1 MPYSLW
7 LMFEEDASA
16 ELGSD
21 ISALAALLGGAAFP
35 PHLTLI
41 GDMALGV
48 EEAEAVAGTFRGH
61 VPERLHLKGLRTSAS
76 YFMAVHA
83 AVRLPNRLDRL
94 RVETAR
100 KIHGT
105 GVALDVP
112 HVSLAYGTY
121 TAGAAAAGIRHAGE
135 EIRIPAASRGRAVHR
150 PVRQEH
156 PDRRLE
162 AGPRHGALVVSLRV
176 GVSFAFV
183 ALAPTPPT
191 ASGTGWARAVREP
204 SAIDEKRLTMRPSEI
219 ARTIMK
225 SGFTMISPD
234 RFRLLLPQVSVDLR
248 DRHVFAGE
256 HRDGSATNR
265 ANMVKNIQSVGE
277 KGQRQARAMPRGR
290 CCARNACRQPAR
302 AAALPTRL
310 STGCRTRVR
319 VIAVRRKRYELA
331 QLAGRR
337 SAFRRS

>member
-121 TAGAAAAGIRHAGE
+121 TPEQLRRASAMLE
-135 EIRIPAASRGRAVHR
+135 KKYASRQLSVGGLSIVRSAKSIPIVDWK
-150 PVRQEH
+150 PVR
-156 PDRRLE
+156 D
-162 AGPRHGALVVSLRV
+162 
-176 GVSFAFV
+176 
-183 ALAPTPPT
+183 
-191 ASGTGWARAVREP
+191 
-204 SAIDEKRLTMRPSEI
+204 M
-219 ARTIMK
+219 
-225 SGFTMISPD
+225 
-234 RFRLLLPQVSVDLR
+234 
-248 DRHVFAGE
+248 
-256 HRDGSATNR
+256 
-265 ANMVKNIQSVGE
+265 
-277 KGQRQARAMPRGR
+277 
-290 CCARNACRQPAR
+290 
-302 AAALPTRL
+302 
-310 STGCRTRVR
+310 
-319 VIAVRRKRYELA
+319 ELW
-331 QLAGRR
+331 
-337 SAFRRS
+337 S